1 MRFTVSPDF
10 FVYNNFL
17 KCYISELLI
26 WRKGFILM
34 TRKIAHTLF
43 LLVFCALV
51 FHELSGTVFAEEI
64 KIKYIEVR
72 GNKRVNTST
81 IRSKIKIKEGDV
93 FSPEKLR
100 EDIKSIFQ
108 MGFFDD
114 VKVETEGFE
123 GGLKIIFIVVEKQY
137 IESIVFEGNKELTTE
152 KIKEKISIKPNSI
165 VDQQIIKDNVE
176 KIKKYYE
183 DEGYYY
189 ANIIPVIKTTTKER
203 VSVIFYIEE
212 GKKVTVDD
220 VKFEGNK
227 VYSSFK
233 IRRQLKTKRWWIF
246 SWLDSTGKYKKDEA
260 RNDIERIQEFYSNNG
275 YIQVQVGEPKM
286 EVSKDKRS
294 IILIYPIIEGDRFK
308 IKKIGIKGNTVFT
321 EKELRKILKTEEKA
335 VFKRNL
341 LREDIVAI
349 IEKYGEK
356 GYAFAN
362 VIPAIDPDKNTKL
375 VDITLNI
382 TEKDKVK
389 INRINIFG
397 NDITKDKVIRREI
410 RVTEQEIINTKELKR
425 SYQRLNNL
433 NFFETIELLPREL
446 PESMV
451 DLDIKVKEKPTGAIS
466 FGAGYNSVD
475 HVVGMAEVSQGNLFG
490 TGMLAKAKG
499 EFGKRKTNYTLSFKE
514 PWLFDEPMS
523 LGLNL
528 FKNDRSY
535 DSYKKASIGGNT
547 TLGRS
552 FTDYTSGSISYN
564 LERVHIYD
572 LQKIA
577 PDTVKTDCD
586 SDIQF
591 ASLDD
596 SNYPY
601 SSCKKK
607 FTSSVGLSLGR
618 DSRDN
623 YLDPREGSNN
633 SIYYE
638 YAGGFLGG
646 DNAFYKTSG
655 ASSWYFPLVLDT
667 AIMFRG
673 KISYAAGHSNK
684 TLPAYERFY
693 TGGINT
699 VRGYRYGEAGPLDGS
714 KNRIGGNKELIFNV
728 ELTFPLIPEAKI
740 RGVAFFDAGRAFND
754 DEDIDSHGYC
764 KEGEC
769 QKQWLRYSTGIGI
782 RWISPL
788 GPLRLEWGYKLGKF
802 TWESKSS
809 FEFAIGT
816 FF

>member
-1 MRFTVSPDF
+1 MYLAF
-10 FVYNNFL
+10 
-17 KCYISELLI
+17 
-26 WRKGFILM
+26 
-34 TRKIAHTLF
+34 
-43 LLVFCALV
+43 
-51 FHELSGTVFAEEI
+51 
-64 KIKYIEVR
+64 
-72 GNKRVNTST
+72 
-81 IRSKIKIKEGDV
+81 
-93 FSPEKLR
+93 
-100 EDIKSIFQ
+100 KSI
-108 MGFFDD
+108 
-114 VKVETEGFE
+114 
-123 GGLKIIFIVVEKQY
+123 IFVVIEKQY

-165 VDQQIIKDNVE
+165 VDQQIIKDNIE

-189 ANIIPVIKTTTKER
+189 ANIIPVIKATTKER
-203 VSVIFYIEE
+203 VSLIFYIEE

-260 RNDIERIQEFYSNNG
+260 RNDIERIQEFYANNG
-275 YIQVQVGEPKM
+275 YIQVQVGEPRI

-294 IILIYPIIEGDRFK
+294 IILTYPIIEGDRFK

-321 EKELRKILKTEEKA
+321 EKEIRKILKTEEKA
-335 VFKRNL
+335 IFKRNL

-389 INRINIFG
+389 VNRINIFG
-397 NDITKDKVIRREI
+397 NDVTKDKVIRREV

-475 HVVGMAEVSQGNLFG
+475 HVVGMVEVSQGNLFG

-499 EFGKRKTNYTLSFKE
+499 EFGKRKTNYTLSFRE

-535 DSYKKASIGGNT
+535 DSYKKGSIGGNT

-552 FTDYTSGSISYN
+552 FTDYVSGSISYN

-572 LQKIA
+572 LLESA
-577 PDTVKTDCD
+577 PDTVKTDCGNAI
-586 SDIQF
+586 SE
-591 ASLDD
+591 
-596 SNYPY
+596 YPFNN
-601 SSCKKK
+601 CKKK
-607 FTSSVGLSLGR
+607 LTSSVGLSLGR

-646 DNAFYKTSG
+646 DNAFYKTTGTSG
-655 ASSWYFPLVLDT
+655 WYFPLILDT

-673 KISYAAGHSNK
+673 KIGYASGHSNK

-714 KNRIGGNKELIFNV
+714 KNRIGGNKELLFNI

-754 DEDIDSHGYC
+754 DEDLDSHGYC

-769 QKQWLRYSTGIGI
+769 QKQWLRYSAGIGI
-782 RWISPL
+782 RWISPV

-802 TWESKSS
+802 TWESKSA

>member
-1 MRFTVSPDF
+1 MMRRIVHS
-10 FVYNNFL
+10 
-17 KCYISELLI
+17 
-26 WRKGFILM
+26 
-34 TRKIAHTLF
+34 LF
-43 LLVFCALV
+43 LLFFCAFV
-51 FHELSGTVFAEEI
+51 FNQLSGTVFAEEI

-81 IRSKIKIKEGDV
+81 IRSKIKIKEGDI

-176 KIKKYYE
+176 KIKRYYE

-189 ANIIPVIKTTTKER
+189 ANVIPVIKTTVKER

-220 VKFEGNK
+220 VRFEGNK

-294 IILIYPIIEGDRFK
+294 IILTYPIIEGDRFK

-475 HVVGMAEVSQGNLFG
+475 HVVGMVEVSQGNLFG

-499 EFGKRKTNYTLSFKE
+499 EFG
-514 PWLFDEPMS
+514 
-523 LGLNL
+523 
-528 FKNDRSY
+528 
-535 DSYKKASIGGNT
+535 
-547 TLGRS
+547 
-552 FTDYTSGSISYN
+552 
-564 LERVHIYD
+564 
-572 LQKIA
+572 
-577 PDTVKTDCD
+577 
-586 SDIQF
+586 
-591 ASLDD
+591 
-596 SNYPY
+596 
-601 SSCKKK
+601 
-607 FTSSVGLSLGR
+607 
-618 DSRDN
+618 
-623 YLDPREGSNN
+623 
-633 SIYYE
+633 
-638 YAGGFLGG
+638 
-646 DNAFYKTSG
+646 
-655 ASSWYFPLVLDT
+655 
-667 AIMFRG
+667 
-673 KISYAAGHSNK
+673 
-684 TLPAYERFY
+684 
-693 TGGINT
+693 
-699 VRGYRYGEAGPLDGS
+699 
-714 KNRIGGNKELIFNV
+714 
-728 ELTFPLIPEAKI
+728 
-740 RGVAFFDAGRAFND
+740 
-754 DEDIDSHGYC
+754 
-764 KEGEC
+764 
-769 QKQWLRYSTGIGI
+769 
-782 RWISPL
+782 
-788 GPLRLEWGYKLGKF
+788 
-802 TWESKSS
+802 
-809 FEFAIGT
+809 
-816 FF
+816 